1 MPEKKL
7 LTIGKKTFDYSW
19 ISVGRT
25 IKASDIYFSAFKTKK
40 NSNSEIVPVIVGA
53 VIILIRVN
61 FSFKRR
67 LVGDPNPVINW
78 LKRRLITKRYILS
91 HLGYTELSDFLEVAL
106 EPILGD
112 KKKELKAKENID
124 LILEKLLEK
133 MTPEE
138 LVESLQKQLLSTDGQ
153 KTTSTTDSA
162 PSS

>member
-1 MPEKKL
+1 MEKKI

-25 IKASDIYFSAFKTKK
+25 IKASDIYFSAFKTKGK
-40 NSNSEIVPVIVGA
+40 SNSEIVPIIVEA
-53 VIILIRVN
+53 VIILIRVH
-61 FSFKRR
+61 FSFTRR
-67 LVGDPNPVINW
+67 RVGDPNPVIDW
-78 LKRRLITKRYILS
+78 LKRRMITKRYILG

-138 LVESLQKQLLSTDGQ
+138 LTESLQKQLAFTDGQ
-153 KTTSTTDSA
+153 STTSITNSQQE
-162 PSS
+162 S